1 MTVKQFRDTEL
12 TNTGFSVSN
21 KAALGK
27 TQYSTTRAVTT
38 DVDLSSY
45 KVDDLKNL
53 TSLPNEINSGIIT
66 DYDMPGNNVS
76 AIKINFNNSNFKDGY
91 VVRAVGM
98 YAKESGSDK
107 EFLHSI
113 TVSDSPVY
121 IPAVSGNVFDGFYLT
136 MAIFTG
142 NNKNI
147 NIKIA
152 DETNA
157 TVKYVDD
164 AVSKVANVANNATPS
179 DAFNKY
185 VVSNN
190 NVIDRLRVKDN
201 DLQGQINNSL
211 KFVRNLTS
219 DDDLNKFITSDYY
232 SIYELNG
239 QIPKNA
245 PADLKNPYGV
255 VVMIGNFQ
263 QTQYIITDSVYFR
276 TATNTW
282 KNDWKT
288 LATTDAINQINSS
301 ISVLSQAISDASTI
315 ASKANGLASQA
326 QATAYNGLQYRGFW
340 TGRKYW
346 DWNGQP
352 DGIYSIDIN
361 QQPRDGMIP
370 REFTGWGILILITNI
385 SNQDRYCTLQ
395 DNNNHMFRNHQ
406 FVGSGGFSGWIQ
418 Y

>member
-1 MTVKQFRDTEL
+1 MKYNGAVVTSNGSSFLSGLVANKKSAVLDKIIILNTDVPSNKTIDSMTAQDFSNGMSFDINNVSQNDNSFTATSVISNTGNTNNYPAMLVGLFGYYDGSSERTLLSVSKAVDPFVIEKDTGTPVKLSVSITVGFSSSQQVNLTVKDDVYLAKKDIDGTMINLGFAKKNDLSNLGINL
-12 TNTGFSVSN
+12 TNTFN
-21 KAALGK
+21 QKLN
-27 TQYSTTRAVTT
+27 
-38 DVDLSSY
+38 DVNGTLNRT
-45 KVDDLKNL
+45 LR
-53 TSLPNEINSGIIT
+53 
-66 DYDMPGNNVS
+66 
-76 AIKINFNNSNFKDGY
+76 F
-91 VVRAVGM
+91 
-98 YAKESGSDK
+98 
-107 EFLHSI
+107 
-113 TVSDSPVY
+113 
-121 IPAVSGNVFDGFYLT
+121 
-136 MAIFTG
+136 
-142 NNKNI
+142 
-147 NIKIA
+147 
-152 DETNA
+152 
-157 TVKYVDD
+157 VK
-164 AVSKVANVANNATPS
+164 
-179 DAFNKY
+179 
-185 VVSNN
+185 
-190 NVIDRLRVKDN
+190 
-201 DLQGQINNSL
+201 
-211 KFVRNLTS
+211 NLTS
-219 DDDLNKFITSDYY
+219 DDDLNSLITTDYY
-232 SIYELNG
+232 SMYQLNG

-255 VVMIGNFQ
+255 VIVIGNMQ

-301 ISVLSQAISDASTI
+301 ISILSQAISDASTI

>member
-1 MTVKQFRDTEL
+1 MKYNGAVVTSNGSSFLSGLVANQKSATLDKIVILNTDVPSNKTIDSMTTQDFSNGMTFDVNNVSQNDSSFTATSVISNTGNNTNYPATLIGLFGYYTGSTDRVLLSVSKAVEPFVIEKDTGTPVKLSVSITIGFSNSQQINLTVKDDVYLAKKDINGTMVNLGFAKKADLTNLSTNL
-12 TNTGFSVSN
+12 TNTFN
-21 KAALGK
+21 EKID
-27 TQYSTTRAVTT
+27 
-38 DVDLSSY
+38 DVNGTLNRT
-45 KVDDLKNL
+45 LR
-53 TSLPNEINSGIIT
+53 
-66 DYDMPGNNVS
+66 
-76 AIKINFNNSNFKDGY
+76 F
-91 VVRAVGM
+91 
-98 YAKESGSDK
+98 
-107 EFLHSI
+107 
-113 TVSDSPVY
+113 
-121 IPAVSGNVFDGFYLT
+121 
-136 MAIFTG
+136 
-142 NNKNI
+142 
-147 NIKIA
+147 
-152 DETNA
+152 
-157 TVKYVDD
+157 VK
-164 AVSKVANVANNATPS
+164 
-179 DAFNKY
+179 
-185 VVSNN
+185 
-190 NVIDRLRVKDN
+190 
-201 DLQGQINNSL
+201 
-211 KFVRNLTS
+211 NLTS
-219 DDDLNKFITSDYY
+219 DDDLNSLITTDYY
-232 SIYELNG
+232 SMYQLNG

-245 PADLKNPYGV
+245 PTDLKNPYGV
-255 VVMIGNFQ
+255 VVVIGNMM